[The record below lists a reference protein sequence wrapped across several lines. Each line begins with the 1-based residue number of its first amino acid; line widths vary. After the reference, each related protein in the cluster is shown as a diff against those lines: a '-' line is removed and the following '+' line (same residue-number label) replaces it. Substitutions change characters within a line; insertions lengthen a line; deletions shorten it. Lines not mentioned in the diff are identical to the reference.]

1 MRDSLFDRDN
11 PHFVATQRAAA
22 AAHDEARQ
30 LLDAKNL
37 VPKVAQWC
45 RQALFGTGV
54 LDDRTEGHDL
64 SDLLALPESTSLP
77 FELVHDVN
85 GRRSLEDGFMALLEN
100 REHHR
105 KNVAAWLFGTSLANA
120 IVKQFA
126 VADESTGRLL
136 LGVWKLV
143 GSNELMGMAFGET
156 LPKLLGQSPLVFD
169 AILSDLKTRFN
180 DINRDPGIGTY
191 SVERQAFNSFVS
203 TLRSE
208 KSILEIWLARDPW
221 FPVHYDLLG
230 LVPVILPVDRR
241 RVLDL
246 VDSFDFPHPIRQ
258 ILQCPTILHDRGE
271 ISALLE
277 EAPICSDDKRSW
289 NHRLTVLM
297 ILEAAEHHCHEL
309 GRIARGT
316 EDPDGAPLATMEDTT
331 AVLSS
336 WVDGLAQIVMGRGD
350 GQFLG
355 SQWLLL
361 KTIDERADRA
371 TGVNAEDQRQDH
383 LRQDDLIEWIALG
396 LSKAGLSGGD
406 LAALVDFP
414 DIPKPGKISPAPPDP
429 PDTRQYPVRLGCHSM
444 MTVLDHMINEGYG
457 VDSGKQLA
465 LLDAL
470 LAVRDPA
477 FEKEATLSPTA
488 GDLPANSCGF
498 LFARADEPSL
508 RWRNSWDL
516 LIEQR
521 RRVQHWRETQ
531 DGDAS
536 APSLFLLAAGTAG
549 VDWLT
554 NNGRRDKAGDL
565 WHEVF
570 AGARECWLTIFLTHL
585 VERVE
590 THIGRL
596 FARHPM
602 VFGQFEG
609 HDDCSKPET
618 APAVADYS
626 EVLARDL
633 GFLGGNDL
641 MLAICCLNAFRNG
654 AGPTTIN
661 RVLKGDSGQIDA
673 LLKQFERWQRYER
686 PVRRRNDVL
695 EELASMRTEIAR
707 LGLS

>member
-1 MRDSLFDRDN
+1 MRDSLFDHDN
-11 PHFVATQRAAA
+11 PYLAATKRAAA

-30 LLDAKNL
+30 LLDAEDL
-37 VPKVAQWC
+37 VLKVAQWC

-77 FELVHDVN
+77 FELVRDAN
-85 GRRSLEDGFMALLEN
+85 RRRSLQDGFTALLEN
-100 REHHR
+100 REHQR

-120 IVKQFA
+120 IVKQFMA
-126 VADESTGRLL
+126 ADDSTGRVL

-143 GSNELMGMAFGET
+143 GSSELLSVAFGET
-156 LPKLLGQSPLVFD
+156 LPGLLRQSPLAFD

-180 DINRDPGIGTY
+180 DINREPGIGTY
-191 SVERQAFNSFVS
+191 SSERQAFSAFVA

-208 KSILEIWLARDPW
+208 KSMLEIWLARDPW

-230 LVPVILPVDRR
+230 LVPVILRVDRL

-258 ILQCPTILHDRGE
+258 ILQHHTILHDRGE
-271 ISALLE
+271 ISAALE
-277 EAPICSDDKRSW
+277 AAPICSDDKRSW
-289 NHRLTVLM
+289 NHRLTVLL
-297 ILEAAEHHCHEL
+297 ILEAAEQHCHE
-309 GRIARGT
+309 RWQIARRT

-336 WVDGLAQIVMGRGD
+336 WVEGLARIVMGRRD
-350 GQFLG
+350 GPFLG

-361 KTIDERADRA
+361 KTVDERADRA
-371 TGVNAEDQRQDH
+371 RGVNAEDQRQDH

-429 PDTRQYPVRLGCHSM
+429 PDTRQTPVRLGGLSM
-444 MTVLDHMINEGYG
+444 ITVLDHMIDEESR
-457 VDSGKQLA
+457 VDSETQLA
-465 LLDAL
+465 RLDAL

-477 FEKEATLSPTA
+477 FEKEATLNPTA
-488 GDLPANSCGF
+488 GNLPANSCGF
-498 LFARADEPSL
+498 LFARAEEPAL
-508 RWRNSWDL
+508 RWRYSWDL

-531 DGDAS
+531 DGDAL

-554 NNGRRDKAGDL
+554 NHGRRGKAGDL

-570 AGARECWLTIFLTHL
+570 DGARECWLTISLAHL

-602 VFGQFEG
+602 VFGESEG
-609 HDDCSKPET
+609 HADCPEPET
-618 APAVADYS
+618 APAVDDYS

-654 AGPTTIN
+654 ASPTTIN
-661 RVLKGDSGQIDA
+661 YVLKGNSGQIDA
-673 LLKQFERWQRYER
+673 LLSQFERWQRYER

-695 EELASMRTEIAR
+695 EELAGMRIELAR
-707 LGLS
+707 LGQS